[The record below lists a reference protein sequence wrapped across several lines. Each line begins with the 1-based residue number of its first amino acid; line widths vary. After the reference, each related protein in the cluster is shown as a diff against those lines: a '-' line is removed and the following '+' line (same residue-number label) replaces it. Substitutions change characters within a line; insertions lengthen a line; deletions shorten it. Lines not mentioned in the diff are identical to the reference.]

1 MINLRRRPILI
12 ALLLAGVLLLLSGVV
27 LAQSP
32 PTPPPYDPAT
42 VSTPDAPP
50 VAAPGASI
58 YAQNCAPCHGPAGN
72 SDGPTSSS
80 LPQAPPRFADPA
92 TIWQRSPAEYFHITK
107 FGNIQNLMPPWG
119 NQLSD
124 GQIWQ
129 AVYYAW
135 SLHTNQE
142 MVQQGAERYSQSCAA
157 CHGERGAGDGP
168 DAAGSLPDFSNAGAM
183 SLRTQVDLDGG
194 WRAAHPE
201 IGQEWSED
209 ERRTV
214 LDYVR
219 TLSYVPPW
227 ESPYRAGAG
236 VIHGTV
242 VQGTPDGGAPSTLP
256 VTLTAFINFEPVQS
270 FTTTTDAEGAF
281 AFEALDTTEGVAYIA
296 STQYAG
302 VQYNSNVY
310 QLEPLTPTATITIP
324 VYETTADGSGV
335 HISRAN
341 WLVDFE
347 PGALR
352 VGVIL
357 VFSNQ
362 SDRTY
367 IGALVE
373 GLNSPATLALAVP
386 PGAEAIEF
394 NDGVLGGR
402 YQQVR
407 DRLYDVVPIGPG
419 QDVRQ
424 LIYSYRLPVT
434 GDSAEL
440 AQSFLYP
447 VGNLTLLVTDLPNLQ
462 VEAPDLTY
470 IGIET
475 LQGTNFRH
483 WSASGLQSPTVP
495 LRLSGLNEAGALDP
509 QASGGDVANAA
520 GVAPAMPP
528 LDPIFAWVMGGLLL
542 AVLAGVLYLPL
553 HRQTAAERVA
563 ALTQERDRLIT
574 EIAALD
580 DQHAAGQL
588 PTAEWSQARARQKS
602 ALMAIAQELSK
613 SRSESSG

>member
-1 MINLRRRPILI
+1 MITLCRRSLLFV
-12 ALLLAGVLLLLSGVV
+12 LLLAGALLLLGRVAV
-27 LAQSP
+27 AQSP

-42 VSTPDAPP
+42 VPTPDAPP
-50 VAAPGASI
+50 LAAPGASI

-80 LPQAPPRFADPA
+80 LPQAPPRFADPE

-107 FGNIQNLMPPWG
+107 YGNIQNLMPPWG

-124 GQIWQ
+124 AQIWQ

-142 MVQQGAERYSQSCAA
+142 TVQQGAERYAQACAA
-157 CHGERGAGDGP
+157 CHGETGAGDGP
-168 DAAGSLPDFSNAGAM
+168 DAGSLPDFSNAGAM
-183 SLRTQVDLDGG
+183 SLRTQVELDGG

-201 IGQEWSED
+201 IGQDWSDD

-236 VIHGTV
+236 VIEGTV

-281 AFEALDTTEGVAYIA
+281 TFETLDTTEGVAYIA

-302 VQYNSNVY
+302 VQYNSNIY
-310 QLEPLTPTATITIP
+310 QLEPLTPTVAITLPI
-324 VYETTADGSGV
+324 YETTDDGSGV

-357 VFSNQ
+357 IFSNQ

-367 IGALVE
+367 IGAPVE
-373 GLNSPATLALAVP
+373 GLDTPATLSLAVP
-386 PGAEAIEF
+386 PGAEEIEF
-394 NDGVLGGR
+394 NDGILGGR
-402 YQQVR
+402 YQQVGE
-407 DRLYDVVPIGPG
+407 RLYDVVPIGPG

-424 LIYSYRLPVT
+424 LIYSYRLPFT
-434 GDSAEL
+434 GDSVEV

-447 VGNLTLLVTDLPNLQ
+447 VGELTLLVTELPNVQ
-462 VEAPDLTY
+462 VEAPDLTF
-470 IGIET
+470 IGTET

-483 WSASGLQSPTVP
+483 WGASGLQSPTVP
-495 LRLSGLNEAGALDP
+495 LRLSGLIEAGAPDPRALD
-509 QASGGDVANAA
+509 SDVANAA
-520 GVAPAMPP
+520 GVALATPP
-528 LDPIFAWVMGGLLL
+528 LEPIFALAMGGVLL

-553 HRQTAAERVA
+553 RRQTAAERVA
-563 ALTQERDRLIT
+563 ALTQERDRLIA

-580 DQHAAGQL
+580 DQHTAGEL
-588 PTAEWSQARARQKS
+588 STSAWSQTRARQKS
-602 ALMAIAQELSK
+602 ALMAIAQELSE
-613 SRSESSG
+613 SRPGSSG